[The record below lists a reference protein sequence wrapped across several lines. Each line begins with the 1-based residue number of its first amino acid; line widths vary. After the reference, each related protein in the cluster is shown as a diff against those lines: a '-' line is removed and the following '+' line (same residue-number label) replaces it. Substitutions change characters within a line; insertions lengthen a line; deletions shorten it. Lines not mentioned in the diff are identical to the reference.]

1 MKQYY
6 ITDRKAA
13 GGFRQ
18 LLDII
23 RDQMY
28 LGVDM
33 IQIRE
38 KDLTARQLFEFTL
51 AVLEVRDREK
61 RKAAPPKI
69 LVNGRAD
76 VAMAARA
83 DGVHLPSDAAREIL
97 PGLLVG
103 RSCHTLADIKQAQAD
118 FVTFG
123 PVFHTP
129 GKGDPVGLE
138 MLRHACAL
146 GKPVFALGGVNWE
159 NAQACMQAG
168 AEGVAGI
175 RMFQAPDE

>member
-6 ITDRKAA
+6 ITDRKTA

-28 LGVDM
+28 LGIDM

-51 AVLEVRDREK
+51 AVLEVRDGEK
-61 RKAAPPKI
+61 RKAAAPKI
-69 LVNGRAD
+69 LVNTRFD

-83 DGVHLPSDAAREIL
+83 DGVHLPADAAREIL
-97 PGLLVG
+97 PGLLIG
-103 RSCHTLADIKQAQAD
+103 RSCHTLEEIKLAQAD

-123 PVFHTP
+123 PIFATP
-129 GKGDPVGLE
+129 GKGEPVGLE
-138 MLRHACAL
+138 MLHLACKA

-159 NAQACMQAG
+159 NAQACIQAG
-168 AEGVAGI
+168 AEGIAGI